1 MKIELEI
8 DIGFEC
14 TDLLGDCFKFTINN
28 NTVGYCYLNIER
40 ESIIEDFSFPIREIL
55 NIRQDSFHDY
65 ENVFKKFGIN
75 LYSK

>member
-8 DIGFEC
+8 DSGFEYA
-14 TDLLGDCFKFTINN
+14 DVLGECFKFTINN

-55 NIRQDSFHDY
+55 NIQQDTFHDY
-65 ENVFKKFGIN
+65 ENVFKNFGID